1 MPLYELLSAQ
11 RVAILDDPGDRNAV
25 LETAARML
33 SEGNPLIAGALNAGL
48 QEREKLASTAI
59 GHGVAIPHGRS
70 PLFETS
76 RAVFLRLAHPVDFGA
91 VDGGPVDLV
100 LAMAVPEHHVQQH
113 LQLLAELAERFADE
127 GFREHLRSA
136 PDATELSCRLLDHCR
151 RSAA

>member
-1 MPLYELLSAQ
+1 MPLYELLSAE
-11 RVAILDDPGDRNAV
+11 RVAILVEPGDRNAV

-33 SEGNPLIAGALNAGL
+33 SEGSPLIAASLNAGL
-48 QEREKLASTAI
+48 REREKLASTAI

-76 RAVFLRLAHPVDFGA
+76 RAVFLRLAQPVDFGA
-91 VDGGPVDLV
+91 PDGQPVDLV

-113 LQLLAELAERFADE
+113 LQLLAELAERFADP
-127 GFREHLRSA
+127 GFRDRLRSA
-136 PDATELSCRLLDHCR
+136 PSVAELSFRLLDHCR